1 MTANRPAEGMLT
13 ISPPS
18 GTPSVIPF
26 VAYSSSYVFSLT
38 ADKVGR
44 WTVNLQA
51 DDFCSGF
58 SSAIAYFDVAQNTIA
73 TPRTSST
80 QPFVS
85 TDKTTY
91 TQGESINFTGQGFTP
106 NGPISACLTTDNID
120 ASVCLAEPN
129 ADVNGYASGTMLVG
143 PKIPIGQQAFYV
155 KDVVSGL
162 DSNRVEVTISPEF
175 DFTLTANGDISVIQ
189 GGVGSGVSIA
199 VTLTSGSPQYVS
211 LSCSSGLPSGAS
223 CSFKPSSGSPTFSS
237 ALTVSTSTSTAP
249 GTYQVTVIGVAGATT
264 RATSFSLTIIEP
276 SLETSVATGSGSVN
290 PYCPSGC
297 RYQAGQSVPI
307 SSMPGNGWAF
317 SSWNGGYCSAGAS
330 VNPCSVVM
338 NGDVTVS
345 ANFNMPT
352 VSDRT
357 INVIYWLLG
366 QEQTYTQGQTTF
378 AEALTSSDQ
387 TRAYTDSNARLA
399 LALTLELELLHKNST
414 ESTWCGSQNC
424 PNLYGK
430 IKVALQFV
438 LKSQSNETNDFYHYW
453 DLSNHGWG
461 DRSGKLYYWN
471 AAVLEGLAIV
481 ATKMRWNGFGDPAD
495 NTFYDNI
502 IKVVEKTL
510 NSYQGSQN
518 RDGSW
523 NFVYINQGVETQ
535 DTQLAENGE
544 LLAALVAVSTYEL
557 NLSSGIAYRNVQMYA
572 GWAQS
577 LANWLLGLQ
586 ENHTD
591 RTWTGGG
598 GYGGF
603 YDNPELVDQ
612 SSSSNGRA
620 VFGLALYGFNNA
632 AIFQPNQ
639 AQIRNA
645 IEVWLDDWVNRT
657 HDQYWGPLYTVS
669 AAPNVSPYPKSTF
682 AAAALGTTTASGW
695 NFFNDEKY
703 KTMANSFY
711 LWATGNNEQQTD
723 LQNVWNG
730 PVHTNVGFD
739 VEIATGHSINP
750 LDSNVETNLE
760 MLQLMVALSDPSV
773 IWNISSSS
781 STSSAS
787 STTPK
792 CVIATA
798 AYGSELAAPVQFLRN
813 FRDNEVQKTALGAN
827 FMVAFNRW
835 YYSWAPTIAQQIAP
849 NENYKAATRML
860 ISPLIGSLY
869 VSHMVFAALA
879 PASPELAVLL
889 AGLLASAILGLIYLG
904 PVYGLVWKLSK
915 RRMTKR
921 TICNLVVVAA
931 ALTFLATLTT
941 GTFNAA
947 ANLTALAVVETL
959 LLTPALILR
968 KITPVMKNRTAA

>member
-1 MTANRPAEGMLT
+1 MILIVSLPSVALITTPILGKTAQQVASSTFACNTGPPLAVAVTTDKLTYRIEDTVTIQMTANRPVEGMLT

-44 WTVNLQA
+44 WAVNLQA

-58 SSAIAYFDVAQNTIA
+58 SSAVAYFDVAEI
-73 TPRTSST
+73 
-80 QPFVS
+80 
-85 TDKTTY
+85 
-91 TQGESINFTGQGFTP
+91 
-106 NGPISACLTTDNID
+106 
-120 ASVCLAEPN
+120 
-129 ADVNGYASGTMLVG
+129 
-143 PKIPIGQQAFYV
+143 
-155 KDVVSGL
+155 
-162 DSNRVEVTISPEF
+162 F
-175 DFTLTANGDISVIQ
+175 DFALTANGDISVVQ
-189 GGVGSGVSIA
+189 GQTESGVSISA
-199 VTLTSGSPQYVS
+199 TLISGVPQS
-211 LSCSSGLPSGAS
+211 IGLSCSSGLPNGAF
-223 CSFKPSSGSPTFSS
+223 CIFNPSSGTPSTETPFSS
-237 ALTVSTSTSTAP
+237 ALTVSTLTSTP
-249 GTYQVTVIGVAGATT
+249 HGTYPVTVIGVAGNST
-264 RATSFSLTIIEP
+264 RATSFSLTVIEP
-276 SLETSVATGSGSVN
+276 TLTTSVATGGGSVN

-297 RYQAGQSVPI
+297 LHQAGQSVSI
-307 SSMPGNGWAF
+307 TSTPGNGWEF
-317 SSWNGGYCSAGAS
+317 SSWNGGYCSAGAL

-352 VSDRT
+352 ISDRA

-366 QEQTYTQGQTTF
+366 QEQNYTQGKTTF
-378 AEALTSSDQ
+378 AEALTSDDR

-399 LALTLELELLHKNST
+399 LALTYELEYVRKNSE

-424 PNLYGK
+424 PNLYDK

-438 LKSQSNETNDFYHYW
+438 LASQTATTDFYYYW
-453 DLSNHGWG
+453 DLSNSGWQ
-461 DRSGKLYYWN
+461 DSGKLYYWN

-481 ATKMRWNGFGDPAD
+481 ATKMRWNGLSPQSDYS
-495 NTFYDNI
+495 FYDHVI
-502 IKVVEKTL
+502 QVVEETL
-510 NSYQGSQN
+510 NTYQGSKN
-518 RDGSW
+518 SNGSW
-523 NFVYINQGVETQ
+523 NFWYQNPETV
-535 DTQLAENGE
+535 DTHLMENGE
-544 LLAALVAVSTYEL
+544 LLAALVAVTTYEL
-557 NLSSGIAYRNVQMYA
+557 NLAGGVSSRNAQIYG

-577 LANWLLGLQ
+577 LATWLLGLQ
-586 ENHTD
+586 EIHTD
-591 RTWTGGG
+591 RTWSSGG

-603 YDNPELVDQ
+603 YDSPPPDEVEQYSL
-612 SSSSNGRA
+612 SNGRA

-632 AIFQPNQ
+632 SIFQPNQ

-645 IEVWLDDWVNRT
+645 IQLWLDDWVNTT
-657 HDQYWGPLYTVS
+657 HDQYWGPFDSVYS
-669 AAPNVSPYPKSTF
+669 GSSNPPNEGYPKSTN
-682 AAAALGTTTASGW
+682 AAAALGTTTTS
-695 NFFNDEKY
+695 FFLNEKY
-703 KTMANSFY
+703 MAMAKNFY
-711 LWATGNNEQQTD
+711 LWATGKNELQQTEPQQTD
-723 LQNVWNG
+723 LQNVWDG
-730 PVHTNVGFD
+730 RFRSNVGFEVD
-739 VEIATGHSINP
+739 IKKGPPSINP
-750 LDSNVETNLE
+750 SDSNVETNLE
-760 MLQLMVALSDPSV
+760 MLQLMVALSDPRV
-773 IWNISSSS
+773 IWNMN
-781 STSSAS
+781 TP
-787 STTPK
+787 TPK

-813 FRDNEVQKTALGAN
+813 FRDNEVQKTTLGAY
-827 FMVAFNRW
+827 FMTAFNHW

-849 NENYKAATRML
+849 NENYKAATRVL

-968 KITPVMKNRTAA
+968 KITPVMKNKTAA